1 MEREKNIPLRNYII
15 LAAILI
21 VTIILVIY
29 FYMWYGNYEN
39 TKLTSPIMD
48 EYLQVINYN
57 ELNDYLVEN
66 KNSVIYVSVLDSKE
80 IRNFEIKFKKFI
92 KDNSLNNS
100 ILYLDLTEELKD
112 NKITKE
118 IKSKYNLN
126 NTDITK
132 VPSIIIFKDG
142 NIASIYNI
150 KEENYNINK
159 LSTYLEEE
167 GVIDSD

>member
-1 MEREKNIPLRNYII
+1 MEREKNIPLKNYII

-100 ILYLDLTEELKD
+100 ILYLNLTEELKD